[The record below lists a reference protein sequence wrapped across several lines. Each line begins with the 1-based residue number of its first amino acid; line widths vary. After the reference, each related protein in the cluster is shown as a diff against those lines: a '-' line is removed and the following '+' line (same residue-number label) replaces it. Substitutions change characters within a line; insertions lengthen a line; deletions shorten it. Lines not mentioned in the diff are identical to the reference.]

1 MFEREGYNKAMNL
14 HRTSGTPDWANVK
27 AADRNVFQN
36 MAAAT
41 RGIASPANIIT
52 VIGLGIVMCGLVA
65 IAQQQFWTGLVL
77 LVMGR
82 LLDIVDGLVAEAT
95 HTKSPLGELF
105 DAVADKIGTLLTIAV
120 LLIAD
125 VAHWWVIVALIV
137 PQIAIMLLIL
147 YKKSK
152 GVGVHPTRQGKL
164 SMAAAWGGIV
174 GLLLAKALNNPAMLG
189 VAVYVIIAGSVI
201 LGLYALWQYATDRN

>member
-1 MFEREGYNKAMNL
+1 MNL

-27 AADRNVFQN
+27 VADRNVFQN

-41 RGIASPANIIT
+41 RGIMSPANVIT
-52 VIGLGIVMCGLVA
+52 VIGLGIVVYGLVA
-65 IAQQQFWTGLVL
+65 IMQQQFWTGLVFL
-77 LVMGR
+77 AIGR

-120 LLIAD
+120 LLIAG
-125 VAHWWVIVALIV
+125 VAHWWAIMALIV
-137 PQIAIMLLIL
+137 PQVAITLLIL

-152 GVGVHPTRQGKL
+152 SIGVHPTRQGKL
-164 SMAAAWGGIV
+164 SMAAAWMGIV
-174 GLLLAKALNNPAMLG
+174 GLLLAKALNNPAVLTA
-189 VAVYVIIAGSVI
+189 AVYAIIASSVI
-201 LGLYALWQYATDRN
+201 LGLYALWQYVTDRN

>member
-1 MFEREGYNKAMNL
+1 MNL

-27 AADRNVFQN
+27 VADRNVFQN

-41 RGIASPANIIT
+41 RGIMSPANVIT
-52 VIGLGIVMCGLVA
+52 VIGLGIVVYGLVA
-65 IAQQQFWTGLVL
+65 IMQQQFWTGLVFL
-77 LVMGR
+77 AIGR

-120 LLIAD
+120 LFIAG
-125 VAHWWVIVALIV
+125 VAYWWVIMALIV
-137 PQIAIMLLIL
+137 PQIAITLLIL

-152 GVGVHPTRQGKL
+152 GIGVHPTRQGKL
-164 SMAAAWGGIV
+164 SMAAAWMGIV
-174 GLLLAKALNNPAMLG
+174 GLLLAKALGNPAVLTA
-189 VAVYVIIAGSVI
+189 AVYAIIASSVV
-201 LGLYALWQYATDRN
+201 LGLYALWQYVTDRN